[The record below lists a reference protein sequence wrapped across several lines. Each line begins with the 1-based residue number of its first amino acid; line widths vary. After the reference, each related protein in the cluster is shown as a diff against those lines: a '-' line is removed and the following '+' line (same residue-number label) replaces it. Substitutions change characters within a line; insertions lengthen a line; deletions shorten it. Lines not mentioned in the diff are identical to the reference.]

1 MLSGTNILSLL
12 LQSDKN
18 NFSAISCSMNTVLG
32 TLKVMGEN
40 RETNY
45 LKYFNNIDKIIPKIE
60 HNQKQ
65 KIESSGICKHQK
77 QDHNL
82 SKGDFHT
89 TVIKSFI
96 HALIEEMK
104 GEVDISNL
112 PVLNAF
118 LKIDPWGL
126 PDRDSI

>member
-65 KIESSGICKHQK
+65 KIES
-77 QDHNL
+77 
-82 SKGDFHT
+82 
-89 TVIKSFI
+89 
-96 HALIEEMK
+96 
-104 GEVDISNL
+104 
-112 PVLNAF
+112 
-118 LKIDPWGL
+118 
-126 PDRDSI
+126 